1 LVILTPT
8 LCVTFAL
15 ATGFWV
21 WAVTSFA
28 IARWVYERFS
38 QGSGETQKLQPYH
51 ASNASNGNGTKVED
65 IADEKTQ
72 LSGKDC

>member
-1 LVILTPT
+1 
-8 LCVTFAL
+8 
-15 ATGFWV
+15 
-21 WAVTSFA
+21 VTSFA